1 MRLNALSKFPLN
13 EGGLPPEERAKLH
26 QYVTLNFLSEP
37 EKQIVAKVRQYLFKG
52 DSYLK
57 QLLAS
62 GGVNMG
68 KVIFAIKSER
78 CISGPDK
85 DVGSTYLESVI
96 GNAIRDLFDGEMINK
111 ARKIFGMHPVDVYK
125 ASKNL

>member
-1 MRLNALSKFPLN
+1 MRLYNLSKSQLN
-13 EGGLPPEERAKLH
+13 ETGLPPEERAKLH
-26 QYVTLNFLSEP
+26 QYITLNFLSEP
-37 EKQIVAKVRQYLFKG
+37 EKKIVAKVRNYIFKG

-85 DVGSTYLESVI
+85 DIGSTYLESVI
-96 GNAIRDLFDGEMINK
+96 GNAIRDLFDGEMINV
-111 ARKIFGMHPVDVYK
+111 ARKIFGMHPVDTYK
-125 ASKNL
+125 ASKTL